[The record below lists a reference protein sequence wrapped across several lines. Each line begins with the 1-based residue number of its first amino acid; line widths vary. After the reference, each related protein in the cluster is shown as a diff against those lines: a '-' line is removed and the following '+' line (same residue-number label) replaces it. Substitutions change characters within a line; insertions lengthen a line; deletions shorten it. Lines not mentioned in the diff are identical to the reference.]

1 MKSKRKREKE
11 KEKCVTCKGAHC
23 IVHCLRL
30 IYVGVGEPTLIN
42 NSYKYPVAAVH

>member
-1 MKSKRKREKE
+1 MKEKEKEKE
-11 KEKCVTCKGAHC
+11 KEKCVTCKRAPC

-30 IYVGVGEPTLIN
+30 SYVGVGEPTLIN